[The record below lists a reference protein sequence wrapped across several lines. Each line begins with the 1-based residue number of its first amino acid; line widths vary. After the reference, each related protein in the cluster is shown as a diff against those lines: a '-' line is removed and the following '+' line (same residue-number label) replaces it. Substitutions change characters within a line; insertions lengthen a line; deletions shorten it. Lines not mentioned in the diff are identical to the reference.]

1 MAEAEENNVPDGT
14 VYIED
19 KAVNQEKENEEIC
32 KNESNS
38 EEEGETDKGQ
48 CDIQNDND
56 FKQDMEDGKKD
67 DAEEKEDEKEEDNT
81 LPESV
86 DSGYDNGDN
95 EKICKKDD
103 DGDEDDLMYVE
114 SGSDFEDNLNEKW
127 KNLVPGTRL
136 KRYLILNLSIKK

>member
-19 KAVNQEKENEEIC
+19 KVVNQEKENEEIR
-32 KNESNS
+32 KNKSNS

-86 DSGYDNGDN
+86 DS
-95 EKICKKDD
+95 
-103 DGDEDDLMYVE
+103 
-114 SGSDFEDNLNEKW
+114 
-127 KNLVPGTRL
+127 
-136 KRYLILNLSIKK
+136 